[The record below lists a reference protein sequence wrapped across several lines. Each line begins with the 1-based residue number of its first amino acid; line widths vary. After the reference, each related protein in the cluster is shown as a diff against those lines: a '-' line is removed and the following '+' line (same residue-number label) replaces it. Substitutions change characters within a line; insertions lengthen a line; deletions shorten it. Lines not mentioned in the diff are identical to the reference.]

1 MSKRKRPEKP
11 SPSKP
16 PRAVPK
22 ILPPDGLTQEQADAL
37 PIPDEIPPALG
48 DALMLIIKR
57 LAPAKGEEIHDDAQP
72 DSSHT
77 KGQ

>member
-1 MSKRKRPEKP
+1 MPKNKRPEKP

-16 PRAVPK
+16 PKARPK
-22 ILPPDGLTQEQADAL
+22 ILPPQGLTQEQADAL

-48 DALMLIIKR
+48 DALTQIIKR
-57 LAPAKGEEIHDDAQP
+57 LAPAKGEDDDQP
-72 DSSHT
+72 DSSHP